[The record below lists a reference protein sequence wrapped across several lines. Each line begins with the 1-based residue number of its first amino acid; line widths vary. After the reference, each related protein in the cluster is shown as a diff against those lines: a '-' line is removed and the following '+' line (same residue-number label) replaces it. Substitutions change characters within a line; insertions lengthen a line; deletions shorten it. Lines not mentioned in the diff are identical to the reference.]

1 MNEPNSPAVSTYPP
15 VPDLSKFDFTY
26 RPELKPI
33 PRKDIDRDDPY
44 SKYHEVAYY
53 EMPATMFDDLMY
65 VYCDVEKKK
74 GPNQYTYFLANE
86 YYEQDEGPSGEQME
100 CSDRPIT
107 MLYLIAYL
115 EYYELLD
122 STKEEED
129 QDPLE
134 WMMEQDEYPV
144 ASLCQHLYDALEHET
159 LPIVKMPE
167 MEIGSEM
174 YPQLS
179 EFYGVLFEYL
189 RCWLNERGEMPE
201 LQEFLEVVDY
211 FIDQIKVQN
220 L

>member
-1 MNEPNSPAVSTYPP
+1 MNEPKPPAVSTYPP
-15 VPDLSKFDFTY
+15 VPDLSRFDFTY

-33 PRKDIDRDDPY
+33 LKKDIDRDDPY

-65 VYCDVEKKK
+65 VYCDVENKK

-86 YYEQDEGPSGEQME
+86 YYEQDEEGPSGEQME

-115 EYYELLD
+115 EYYEL
-122 STKEEED
+122 
-129 QDPLE
+129 
-134 WMMEQDEYPV
+134 QDEYPV
-144 ASLCQHLYDALEHET
+144 ASLCQHLYDALEYEA
-159 LPIVKMPE
+159 LPITKMPE

-211 FIDQIKVQN
+211 FIDQIKV
-220 L
+220 